1 MKKIIII
8 ATFAIAAFAASCSRQ
23 ALSPASKAQGTIYA
37 DIENTKTVLT
47 QGNAVEWLE
56 GDKISVFAGT
66 SNVLYT
72 ATSSGPEVAFTG
84 DEVSGSE
91 FYALYPYFEAASIT
105 DGVISTVLPV
115 EQYPTV
121 NSFAGNTG
129 ILMGY
134 STGTHFTFK
143 QVLSYLKIEV
153 AAEGVTSIT
162 VRTNDG
168 SPLAGSIK
176 IAWNSGVPS
185 VTALNPVDHVS
196 LIAAEGETIAQGVYY
211 LAALPFSSST
221 GLSIRFNKA
230 SAKTARVKDGGAAA
244 AARAEILD
252 LKQPDVAIS
261 AWKDRVD
268 LSADGTANCYIV
280 SAKGEYRF
288 KADKGNSGNASAA
301 TVSDW
306 MWADRAG
313 LLSDVLLENDGYV
326 TFSASELKGNSIIAG
341 LKTNLNPTILWSWHI
356 WLTDDPT
363 EHACYGLDDTFEIMD
378 RNLGATSTTV
388 DDVES
393 YGLYYQFAR
402 KDPFPGAAEAG
413 STASGYRENP
423 AFSTGSRIAY
433 NPRFCNGDNFLN
445 GASSY
450 FRVKSNTSGEVA
462 RGKEIEKLIN
472 RPMTYISYEK
482 GSYCW
487 LYLPDQ
493 TSTDVSDAYKDEIS
507 ALWGNNTST
516 KTQYDPCPVGWKVM
530 RADKL
535 ADNNAGTTYAEL
547 FTATGSLK
555 GLKYTSPLNTTTYFP
570 AAGYRVATKSARLG
584 DSGASVVV
592 WTACSRLKADN
603 GDVAWILNASQNKQQ
618 SVYTTQA
625 YPVRCQK
632 IK

>member
-1 MKKIIII
+1 MKKIIFIV
-8 ATFAIAAFAASCSRQ
+8 AIAASTLAVSCGKQS
-23 ALSPASKAQGTIYA
+23 LSSSSKAQGTFYA
-37 DIENTKTVLT
+37 NIENTKTVLA
-47 QGNAVEWLE
+47 QDNAVEWLE

-72 ATSSGPEVAFTG
+72 ATSSGPDVAFTG

-91 FYALYPYFEAASIT
+91 FYALYPYYSSASIN
-105 DGVISTVLPV
+105 DGVISTTLPA
-115 EQYPTV
+115 EQSPVV

-134 STGTHFTFK
+134 STGTHLSFK
-143 QVLSYLKIEV
+143 QVLSYFKIEV
-153 AAEGVTSIT
+153 AAEGVTSVT

-168 SPLAGSIK
+168 SPLAGK
-176 IAWNSGVPS
+176 IQIDWNSGEPT
-185 VTALNPVDHVS
+185 VTTLNPIDHVS
-196 LIAAEGETIAQGVYY
+196 LVAEEGETITQGVYY
-211 LAALPFSSST
+211 LAAIPFSSST
-221 GLSIRFNKA
+221 GLSIRFNKT
-230 SAKTARVKDGGAAA
+230 SAKTAKVKDGTAAT
-244 AARAEILD
+244 AARAEILN
-252 LKQPDVAIS
+252 LKQPDAAIS
-261 AWKDRVD
+261 VWKDRVD
-268 LSADGTANCYIV
+268 LSADGTANCYVV
-280 SAKGEYRF
+280 SSKGEYRF
-288 KADKGNSGNASAA
+288 KAEEGNSGNASAA
-301 TVSDW
+301 GVADW

-313 LLSDVLLENDGYV
+313 LLSDVLLENDGYI
-326 TFSASELKGNSIIAG
+326 TFSASELKGNSVIAG
-341 LKTNLNPTILWSWHI
+341 LKSNLNASILWSWHI

-363 EHACYGLDDTFEIMD
+363 EHACYGLDETFEIMD
-378 RNLGATSTTV
+378 RNLGATSTAV
-388 DDVES
+388 DDVDS

-402 KDPFPGAAEAG
+402 KDPFPGAVDKG
-413 STASGYRENP
+413 TTSSGYREGT
-423 AFSTGSRIAY
+423 AFTTASRFIY
-433 NPRFCNGDNFLN
+433 NPRFSNGENFLN

-462 RGKEIEKLIN
+462 RGKEIEKLIS
-472 RPMTYISYEK
+472 RPMTFISYEK

-487 LYLPDQ
+487 LYLPNQ

-535 ADNNAGTTYAEL
+535 ADDNAGTTYAEL

-570 AAGYRVATKSARLG
+570 AAGYRVSNKNARLG
-584 DSGASVVV
+584 DNGAAVVV
-592 WTACSRLKADN
+592 WTACSRLKAGN

-618 SVYTTQA
+618 SVYSTHA